1 MICVHN
7 ISLIRLIITILS
19 YPQVCVANPSCVDK
33 LGGMVSSIRRKR
45 CSMTSDEARVVQ
57 QIEDYSNDVTIL
69 TDYFC
74 NNNCYEVSQRVWSG
88 DYSAATCPCLL
99 DYSKEMT
106 KLSKQARDYLG
117 LTSSVDRQINQGIRD
132 MRCRGENLRS
142 SATQLEIE

>member
-1 MICVHN
+1 
-7 ISLIRLIITILS
+7 
-19 YPQVCVANPSCVDK
+19 
-33 LGGMVSSIRRKR
+33 
-45 CSMTSDEARVVQ
+45 MTSDEARVVQ

-74 NNNCYEVSQRVWSG
+74 NNNCYEVIQRVWSG
-88 DYSAATCPCLL
+88 DYSAATCQCLL
-99 DYSKEMT
+99 HYNSELS